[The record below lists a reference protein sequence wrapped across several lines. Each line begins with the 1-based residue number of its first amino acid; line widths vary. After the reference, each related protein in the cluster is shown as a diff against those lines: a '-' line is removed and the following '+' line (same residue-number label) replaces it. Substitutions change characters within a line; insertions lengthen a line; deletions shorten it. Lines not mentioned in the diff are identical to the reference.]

1 MKAKTNKKS
10 GTNTAAEL
18 IKEASEAI
26 QRGDVLT
33 FERCGS
39 GSITRV
45 YLDVAK
51 LIDMAGVESDED
63 GEEIYMGP
71 FPSVDNRLRADA
83 PYYVAA
89 TSKEELMQAPLLTS
103 DPQALTTD
111 KETVWT
117 AEHVGL
123 TKDAGGKIVA
133 TTPDEAG
140 GVTLA
145 EAGTNPDKL
154 YALTKAGTGEPFT
167 LGDTLNAMAF
177 TYMIMRMVAST
188 SDPATAEPDAMTLRY
203 RAEFAQ
209 IMRATT
215 KGRKTDKPIILKNS
229 KGKTVVVVKGVEDA
243 LTLKASDRKTFA
255 LLNKAA
261 TRLSQSG
268 EYRHDGETV
277 CRVTLSVK
285 ETAELYGI
293 TEESARRR
301 LRRDFKAIANESVTA
316 RRGKDWIT
324 VPVAGGRF
332 GIRKD
337 EAFFTISPDFM
348 QALLSPEAPQVDVPP
363 ELFSTDDANYRAAFQ
378 IGTKLY
384 AHDNQNAKPN
394 GAPRD
399 RMKLTTLLNA
409 ATELPKA
416 GTVGRHET
424 EKIMGP
430 FEATMDHLVS
440 KGVLTAWDYCH
451 EKGEPL
457 TDEEQAT
464 IQTERD
470 LGKPTPWSLAEGFLV
485 TWELGR
491 RYPAHEAAREISRE
505 KRREKVMGIKA
516 AKEKEAKASER
527 RIRGKM
533 ETMEAKKRLKEK
545 EAATESGEK

>member
-10 GTNTAAEL
+10 GTNPAAEL
-18 IKEASEAI
+18 LNEASEAI
-26 QRGDVLT
+26 QRGDVFT
-33 FERCGS
+33 FERRGS
-39 GSITRV
+39 GSMTRV

-83 PYYVAA
+83 PYYIAA
-89 TSKEELMQAPLLTS
+89 TSKEELMHAPLLTS
-103 DPQALTTD
+103 DPQALITD

-123 TKDAGGKIVA
+123 TKDADGKIVA
-133 TTPDEAG
+133 TAPNEAG

-154 YALTKAGTGEPFT
+154 YAFAKAGTGEPFT
-167 LGDTLNAMAF
+167 LGDTLNAMAL

-188 SDPATAEPDAMTLRY
+188 SDPATAEPDAITMRY
-203 RAEFAQ
+203 GAEFAQ

-215 KGRKTDKPIILKNS
+215 KGRKTEQVTLKNRE
-229 KGKTVVVVKGVEDA
+229 GKTVVIVRSIEDV

-261 TRLSQSG
+261 TRLSQRG
-268 EYRHDGETV
+268 EYRHDGKTV

-301 LRRDFKAIANESVTA
+301 LRRDFKAIANESITA
-316 RRGKDWIT
+316 RRGKNWATI
-324 VPVAGGRF
+324 PVAGDAY
-332 GIRKD
+332 GIRGD
-337 EAFFTISPDFM
+337 VATFAFSPSFM
-348 QALLSPEAPQVDVPP
+348 QALLNPEAPQVDVPP
-363 ELFSTDDANYRAAFQ
+363 ELFGTDDANYRAAFQ
-378 IGTKLY
+378 IGMKLY
-384 AHDNQNAKPN
+384 AHDNQNAKPT

-416 GTVGRHET
+416 GTVNRHET

-430 FEATMDHLVS
+430 FEAAMDHLVS

-457 TDEEQAT
+457 TPEEYAI

-470 LGKPTPWSLAEGFLV
+470 LGKPTPWGLAEGLLV

-505 KRREKVMGIKA
+505 KRREKAMELKA
-516 AKEKEAKASER
+516 AREKEAKASER
-527 RIRGKM
+527 RIRGKV

-545 EAATESGEK
+545 ETAAESGEK